1 MWGGVTVVCRYRADT
16 GEYVVH
22 TGKSVNA
29 AAAARGL
36 APAILTDTTQ
46 ATTVIGKSAH
56 ALADA
61 LVDAGD
67 SYLNGDIAGVFV
79 VDEFIDDGAVAAV
92 VAAIEEGSDSDV
104 AFRAYRD
111 REREVPPPPP
121 FSRYRGGRGRF
132 CGLLRSQYLIERV
145 LEI

>member
-1 MWGGVTVVCRYRADT
+1 MVVRYRADT

-36 APAILTDTTQ
+36 APARLTDTTL

-61 LVDAGD
+61 PADAGD
-67 SYLNGDIAGVFV
+67 AHLTGDIAGVFV
-79 VDEFIDDGAVAAV
+79 VDEFIDNGAVAAV
-92 VAAIEEGSDSDV
+92 VAAIEEGEDSDV
-104 AFRAYRD
+104 AFRAYSET
-111 REREVPPPPP
+111 EREVFFFCLFFPLSRWERTLLWP
-121 FSRYRGGRGRF
+121 FALTVF
-132 CGLLRSQYLIERV
+132 N
-145 LEI
+145 